1 MIPWAIRNDR
11 VLGEPVFIST
21 NGGDNLCVG
30 YHPGARGGFAIPSYC
45 DTGET
50 RKEGIDAELRRNSET
65 RDLAI
70 EHIKNEPLSLPW
82 LAVRKLYW
90 TFRTDDDGLRGN
102 ESYGDDDLMGAP
114 WRTAWLTF
122 ANTTYAVIMVFALGG
137 IVLAAR
143 KAFPRRRDAAV
154 LGLLGL
160 TLAGVMVPMLFF
172 GDPRFKVPTTP
183 LLAIFAGVAAV
194 ALVDRL
200 RAPSADG
207 LTDT

>member
-1 MIPWAIRNDR
+1 
-11 VLGEPVFIST
+11 
-21 NGGDNLCVG
+21 
-30 YHPGARGGFAIPSYC
+30 
-45 DTGET
+45 
-50 RKEGIDAELRRNSET
+50 
-65 RDLAI
+65 
-70 EHIKNEPLSLPW
+70 
-82 LAVRKLYW
+82 
-90 TFRTDDDGLRGN
+90 
-102 ESYGDDDLMGAP
+102 
-114 WRTAWLTF
+114 
-122 ANTTYAVIMVFALGG
+122 MVFALGG

-143 KAFPRRRDAAV
+143 KAFPRPRDPAA

-160 TLAGVMVPMLFF
+160 ILAGVMVPMLFF